1 MMMMG
6 GAPTP
11 GDDRRPAI
19 TPQLA
24 LRVAI
29 LGGVALVLFAIV
41 FFRLW
46 YLQVLSGDEY
56 VSQANDNRVREVR
69 IQAPRGDIVDRNG
82 EVLVTN
88 RQATVI
94 QVVPGELPP
103 EGARRDAFYRRLGKV
118 LRMKP
123 KRLERLVDEGVAEL
137 PYANVTV
144 KTDAPRAVLNYLQE
158 RKRSYPAVAVTDVYL
173 RRYPHDELAAQ
184 LIGTV
189 GEISPEEL
197 KSKRFRGVKQGTI
210 VGKDGIEW
218 QYDRYLRGR
227 DGAQLLQV
235 DSMGG
240 YKGELRRRQPVPGQ
254 QLKLSLDLK
263 LQEVGQRAIATAGG
277 GLPGAFV
284 AMDPRNGE
292 VLALGSYPSFDPAVF
307 TRPISQ
313 DEYDALASEETG
325 APLFNRAIAGLYP
338 TGSTFKPITALA
350 ALAEGIIDVGTVIND
365 TGCLTVGTTEFC
377 SPGNRGA
384 GAVALSAA
392 LKVSSDVYFY
402 VLGRDLDPRDGEPL
416 QRMAHRLGLGER
428 TGIDLP
434 GEQRGLVPDREWRA
448 EVGEEER
455 KCRKREKVPSCGI
468 SDMRPWS
475 TGDNVNLSIGQGDL
489 QATPLQMAV
498 AYAAIYNDGKV
509 VRPHLGLDIED
520 SQGRL
525 VQEIEP
531 PPTRTIDIPDDA
543 RAAIMEGLHRAASEP
558 GGTSA
563 DVFADWPH
571 DRYPVYGKTGT
582 AERGGG
588 RPDQSWYVCFVD
600 DPHRPLVVATTVEG
614 GGWGASSAAPA
625 ARQILSQHYLG
636 RAGEFIRG
644 ESHTQ

>member
-1 MMMMG
+1 MEIG
-6 GAPTP
+6 GP
-11 GDDRRPAI
+11 GNDGRRPAI

-29 LGGVALVLFAIV
+29 FGGVALVLFAIV

-69 IQAPRGDIVDRNG
+69 IQAPRGDIVDREG
-82 EVLVTN
+82 RVLVTN
-88 RQATVI
+88 RQATVV
-94 QVVPGELPP
+94 QVVPGELPSDHA
-103 EGARRDAFYRRLGKV
+103 ERKALYARLAQV

-123 KRLERLVDEGVAEL
+123 QTVQRIVVEQRALL
-137 PYANVTV
+137 PYANVTI
-144 KTDAPRAVLNYLQE
+144 KTDAPRSVLNYLQE
-158 RKRSYPAVAVTDVYL
+158 RKRDFPGVAVTDKYL
-173 RRYPHDELAAQ
+173 RRYPHEELAAQ

-197 KSKRFRGVKQGTI
+197 ERKRYKGVKQGTVI
-210 VGKDGIEW
+210 GKGGIEW

-254 QLKLSLDLK
+254 QLKLSLDLS
-263 LQEVGQRAIATAGG
+263 LQEVGQQAIATAGG
-277 GLPGAFV
+277 GRPGAFV

-292 VLALGSYPSFDPAVF
+292 VMAMGSYPSFDPALF
-307 TRPISQ
+307 AKPISQ
-313 DEYDALASEETG
+313 ETYEELQSEENG
-325 APLFNRAIAGLYP
+325 APLYNRAIAGLYP

-350 ALAEGIIDVGTVIND
+350 ALDAGIITPSTPIDD
-365 TGCLTVGTTEFC
+365 PGCLTVGTTEFC
-377 SPGNRGA
+377 SPGDVGH
-384 GAVALSAA
+384 GTVALPQA

-402 VLGRDLDPRDGEPL
+402 VLGRDLNPVDGQPL
-416 QRMAHRLGLGER
+416 QKMAKRLGVGVQ

-434 GEQRGLVPDREWRA
+434 GEVDGLVPDREWRE
-448 EVGEEER
+448 EVGREEAR
-455 KCRKREKVPSCGI
+455 CRKREKVSSCGI

-475 TGDNVNLSIGQGDL
+475 TGDNVNLSVGQGDL

-498 AYAAIYNDGKV
+498 AYATIANDGKV
-509 VRPHLGLDIED
+509 VRPHLGLDVED
-520 SQGRL
+520 AQGRL

-531 PPTRTIDIPDDA
+531 PAARSVEIADSARDA
-543 RAAIMEGLHRAASEP
+543 ILQGLHASASEP

-563 DVFADWPH
+563 DVFAGWPQ

-588 RPDQSWYVCFVD
+588 RPDQSWYVAFVN
-600 DPHRPLVVATTVEG
+600 DPARPLVVAVTIEG
-614 GGWGASSAAPA
+614 GGWGATSAAPA
-625 ARQILSQHYLG
+625 ARQILSQWFLG
-636 RAGEFIRG
+636 RRGQFVRG

>member
-1 MMMMG
+1 MTMMNG
-6 GAPTP
+6 PSP

-24 LRVAI
+24 LRVA
-29 LGGVALVLFAIV
+29 LFGGIAFVLFAIV

-46 YLQVLSGDEY
+46 YLQVLSGDDY

-69 IQAPRGDIVDRNG
+69 IQAPRGDIVDREG
-82 EVLVTN
+82 QVLVTN

-94 QVVPGELPP
+94 QIEPGKLPAA
-103 EGARRDAFYRRLGKV
+103 GAPRKVLYARLARV
-118 LRMKP
+118 LRM
-123 KRLERLVDEGVAEL
+123 RASTVQQTVIEQRRML
-137 PYANVTV
+137 PYANVTI
-144 KTDAPRAVLNYLQE
+144 KTDASRSVLNYLQE
-158 RKRSYPAVAVTDVYL
+158 RKRSFPGVTVTDKYL

-197 KSKRFRGVKQGTI
+197 KQKRYKRVKQGTT
-210 VGKDGIEW
+210 VGKAGIEW
-218 QYDRYLRGR
+218 AYDRYLRGR

-254 QLKLSLDLK
+254 QLKLSLDLG
-263 LQEVGQRAIATAGG
+263 LQKTGQQALARAGG
-277 GLPGAFV
+277 GRPGAFV

-292 VLALGSYPSFDPAVF
+292 VLAMGSYPSFDPAVF
-307 TRPISQ
+307 AKPIS
-313 DEYDALASEETG
+313 EEKYKALSSEANG
-325 APLFNRAIAGLYP
+325 APLYNRATAGLYP

-350 ALAEGIIDVGTVIND
+350 AIDRGIITPATPIND
-365 TGCLTVGTTEFC
+365 PGCLKVGLTNFC

-384 GAVALSAA
+384 GTVALPQA

-402 VLGRDLDPRDGEPL
+402 TLGRDLNPLEGQPL
-416 QRMAHRLGLGER
+416 QRMARRLGLGHP
-428 TGIDLP
+428 TGIDVP
-434 GEQRGLVPDREWRA
+434 GEQRGLVPDRSWRA
-448 EVGEEER
+448 SVAEAER
-455 KCRKREKVPSCGI
+455 KCRKRKKIASCGI

-475 TGDNVNLSIGQGDL
+475 TGDNVNLSVGQGDL

-498 AYAAIYNDGKV
+498 AYGAIANDGKV
-509 VRPHLGLDIED
+509 VRPHLGMDVED

-531 PPTRTIDIPDDA
+531 PGTRTVDIPDDA
-543 RAAIMEGLHRAASEP
+543 RAAIMDGLHLAASSP

-563 DVFADWPH
+563 DVFTGWPQ

-588 RPDQSWYVCFVD
+588 RPDQSWYVCFVPD
-600 DPHRPLVVATTVEG
+600 SARPIVIAVTVEG

-625 ARQILSQHYLG
+625 ARQILSQWFLG
-636 RAGEFIRG
+636 KTGKFVVG
-644 ESHTQ
+644 QSHTQ

>member
-1 MMMMG
+1 MMST
-6 GAPTP
+6 GAPSP
-11 GDDRRPAI
+11 EERRPAI

-29 LGGVALVLFAIV
+29 FGGIALVLFAIV

-69 IQAPRGDIVDRNG
+69 IQAPRGDIVDREG
-82 EVLVTN
+82 QVLVTN

-94 QVVPGELPP
+94 QVEPGELPE
-103 EGARRDAFYRRLGKV
+103 EGPRRDAFYERLARV

-123 KRLERLVDEGVAEL
+123 ERLERIVTEQQALL

-144 KTDAPRAVLNYLQE
+144 KTDAPRSVLNYLQE
-158 RKRSYPAVAVTDVYL
+158 RKRAYPGVAVTDVYL

-184 LIGTV
+184 MIGTV

-197 KSKRFRGVKQGTI
+197 EDKRYRGVKQGTI
-210 VGKDGIEW
+210 IGKDGIEW
-218 QYDRYLRGR
+218 QYDRYLRGQ

-240 YKGELRRRQPVPGQ
+240 YKGELRRRQPIPGQ
-254 QLKLSLDLK
+254 QLKLSLDLD
-263 LQEVGQRAIATAGG
+263 LQAVGQQAIATAGG

-292 VLALGSYPSFDPAVF
+292 ILALGSYPSFDPAVF
-307 TRPISQ
+307 TKPISQ
-313 DEYDALASEETG
+313 SEYKALSSEETG

-350 ALAEGIIDVGTVIND
+350 GLVEGIITTATTVND

-377 SPGNRGA
+377 SPGDVGA
-384 GAVALSAA
+384 GVVALSDA

-402 VLGRDLDPRDGEPL
+402 VLGRDLNPLDGQPL
-416 QRMAHRLGLGER
+416 QRMAKRLGVGVE

-434 GEQRGLVPDREWRA
+434 GEQAGLVPDRAWRA
-448 EVGEEER
+448 EVGEAER
-455 KCRKREKVPSCGI
+455 KCRKKEKVPSCGI

-498 AYAAIYNDGKV
+498 AYATIYNDGTV

-531 PPTRTIDIPDDA
+531 PPARTIDLPDEG
-543 RAAIMEGLHRAASEP
+543 RATIMEGLHRAASEA

-563 DVFADWPH
+563 DVFAGWPQ

-600 DPHRPLVVATTVEG
+600 DPSRPIVVATTVEG

-625 ARQILSQHYLG
+625 ARQILSQWFLG
-636 RAGEFIRG
+636 REGDFVRV

>member
-1 MMMMG
+1 
-6 GAPTP
+6 
-11 GDDRRPAI
+11 
-19 TPQLA
+19 
-24 LRVAI
+24 LRVAVF
-29 LGGVALVLFAIV
+29 GGVALVLFAVV

-69 IQAPRGDIVDRNG
+69 IQAPRGDIVDRSG
-82 EVLVTN
+82 QTLVTN

-94 QVVPGELPP
+94 QVIPGEMPD
-103 EGARRDAFYRRLGKV
+103 EGPRRDAFYGRLGEV

-123 KRLERLVDEGVAEL
+123 QRIERIVTEQQALL
-137 PYANVTV
+137 PYANVTI
-144 KTDAPRAVLNYLQE
+144 KTDAPRTVLNYLQE
-158 RKRSYPAVAVTDVYL
+158 RKRAFPGIDVTDVYL
-173 RRYPHDELAAQ
+173 RRYPRDTLAAQ

-197 KSKRFRGVKQGTI
+197 EDKRYRDVKQGTI
-210 VGKDGIEW
+210 IGKDGIEW
-218 QYDRYLRGR
+218 QYDRYLRGQ

-254 QLKLSLDLK
+254 QLKLSLDLR
-263 LQEVGQRAIATAGG
+263 LQRAAQEAIATAGG

-292 VLALGSYPSFDPAVF
+292 ILALGSYPSFDPSVF
-307 TRPISQ
+307 TKPISQ
-313 DEYDALASEETG
+313 DEYEALSSEETG

-350 ALAEGIIDVGTVIND
+350 ALTSGVITTTETIND
-365 TGCLTVGTTEFC
+365 TGCLTVGSTDFC
-377 SPGNRGA
+377 SPGNAGA
-384 GAVALSAA
+384 GVVALASA
-392 LKVSSDVYFY
+392 LRVSSDVYFY
-402 VLGRDLDPRDGEPL
+402 VLGRDLDPLDGEPL
-416 QRMAHRLGLGER
+416 QKMAERLGLGR
-428 TGIDLP
+428 PTGVDLP
-434 GEQRGLVPDREWRA
+434 GEQGGLVPDREWRA

-455 KCRKREKVPSCGI
+455 KCRKREKVDACGI

-498 AYAAIYNDGKV
+498 AYATILNDGRV

-543 RAAIMEGLHRAASEP
+543 RAAIMDGLHQAASTP

-563 DVFADWPH
+563 DVFAGWPQ
-571 DRYPVYGKTGT
+571 DRFPVYGKTGT

-600 DPHRPLVVATTVEG
+600 DPTRPIVVATTVEG

-625 ARQILSQHYLG
+625 ARQILSQWYLG
-636 RAGEFIRG
+636 RQGEFIRG